1 MAIEMMEPSGG
12 DFTVFC
18 PFCDK
23 PVIATL
29 LNDFLEH
36 LASSH
41 NLKIYRVLLGQR
53 TVIQT
58 NLGDVEVRKQDT
70 MARA

>member
-1 MAIEMMEPSGG
+1 MTIEMMEQSGR

-18 PFCDK
+18 LFCDK
-23 PVIATL
+23 LVTATL